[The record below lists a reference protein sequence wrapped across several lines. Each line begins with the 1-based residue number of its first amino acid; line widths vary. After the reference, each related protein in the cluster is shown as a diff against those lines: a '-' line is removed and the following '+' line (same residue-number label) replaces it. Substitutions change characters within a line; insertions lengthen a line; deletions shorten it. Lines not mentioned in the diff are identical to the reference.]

1 MPDLST
7 VNLAELVPLEQIVFW
22 VMTALTI
29 IGGIGVIASR
39 SLFHSALFLV
49 MSFAGVTGYYIL
61 LSAGFLAVVQ
71 LTVYIGA
78 IAILILFAI
87 MFSRR
92 TMAADKQG
100 QANQQW
106 WLGLPIVAVMFLIL
120 MMVTGAVQWPV
131 SELEPSG
138 DMVEQLGFAF
148 LGSYLIPFEVIGILL
163 SVALIGG
170 VILARDK
177 VKEESQ
183 S

>member
-1 MPDLST
+1 
-7 VNLAELVPLEQIVFW
+7 
-22 VMTALTI
+22 
-29 IGGIGVIASR
+29 
-39 SLFHSALFLV
+39 
-49 MSFAGVTGYYIL
+49 
-61 LSAGFLAVVQ
+61 
-71 LTVYIGA
+71 
-78 IAILILFAI
+78 
-87 MFSRR
+87 
-92 TMAADKQG
+92 
-100 QANQQW
+100 
-106 WLGLPIVAVMFLIL
+106 MFLIL
-120 MMVTGAVQWPV
+120 MTVTGAVQWPV